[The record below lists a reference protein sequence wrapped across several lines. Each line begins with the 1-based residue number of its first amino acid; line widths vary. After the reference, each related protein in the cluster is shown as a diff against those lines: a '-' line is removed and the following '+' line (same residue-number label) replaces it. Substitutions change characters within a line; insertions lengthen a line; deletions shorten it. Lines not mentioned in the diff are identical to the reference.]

1 MKDNLKFK
9 RFMLQF
15 LSGAVMLQ
23 TSGCTQ
29 VGTFVTTLASVVT
42 AGGVIFIVS
51 KVIRS

>member
-1 MKDNLKFK
+1 MNKNLKFK

-29 VGTFVTTLASVVT
+29 VGTFVTTVASVAT
-42 AGGVIFIVS
+42 AGGVLFIVS
-51 KVIRS
+51 RIIRS